1 MAWRVF
7 DLINP
12 KANGKMTSGEL
23 ARKQQNLNL
32 INAELMSHEILTY
45 LNLSVQLNGLLFL

>member
-12 KANGKMTSGEL
+12 KVTGKMTSGEF

-32 INAELMSHEILTY
+32 INEELMSHEIFTY